1 MRTQR
6 FPWPRRNPPRSV
18 IPGSGAFN
26 PLDRFRDRFTL
37 AGSVVLDR
45 CPVCGGADI
54 GLIWQLPQTRL
65 NAVTHLD
72 SPGSAYDNF
81 YLDYLPMLTVPQQ
94 IFAFDICA
102 DCHSVFRNPKDD
114 DQAGYRNDTS
124 KVADFKANGVAPF
137 AGMAKR
143 CERHF
148 PQDTKTVID
157 AACGSGQILA
167 ILHAKFPALKLIG
180 LELSRPSVEHIR
192 SLGIA
197 AEAVDLD
204 TDDLDEAVPPGSA
217 DFIVFYEAF
226 EHVRRPVTVLK
237 KLVRMLRKGGRLHF
251 SAQYY
256 GPESSLQV
264 RVGEPIYLDRHGLDW
279 VLSQLDV
286 DPIDVAADVKFRV
299 TVQRR

>member
-1 MRTQR
+1 MAN
-6 FPWPRRNPPRSV
+6 FD
-18 IPGSGAFN
+18 
-26 PLDRFRDRFTL
+26 PLHRFRDSFALVGTV
-37 AGSVVLDR
+37 ALDR
-45 CPVCGGADI
+45 CPVCDGADI
-54 GLIWQLPQTRL
+54 ARLWQLPQTRL
-65 NAVTHLD
+65 TAPTKLS
-72 SPGSAYDNF
+72 SPGQPYDSY
-81 YLDYLPMLTVPQQ
+81 YLDYLPTLKVPQQ

-102 DCHSVFRNPKDD
+102 GCHTVFRNPKDD
-114 DQAGYRNDTS
+114 DQAGYRNDKS
-124 KVADFKANGVAPF
+124 KVADFKANGTAPF

-148 PQDTKTVID
+148 PRHTRTVVD

-167 ILHAKFPALKLIG
+167 ILHDKYPALNLMG
-180 LELSRPSVEHIR
+180 LELSRPAVDHIR

-204 TDDLDEAVPPGSA
+204 TDELDNAVTPGSV

-237 KLVRMLRKGGRLHF
+237 KLVRMLRPGGRLHF

-256 GPESSLQV
+256 GPENSLQV
-264 RVGEPIYLDRHGLDW
+264 RVGEPIYIDRHGLDW
-279 VLSQLDV
+279 TLSQLDV
-286 DPIDVAADVKFRV
+286 EPVEIVADVKFRV